1 VPTVH
6 EMVPAPVSD
15 QHQGNSFSGAR
26 RIAWHVDE
34 PRERRPRALH
44 VRAECVKSST
54 FMLDLRIATK
64 EAWLKTVLSDFDA
77 FLLDHAACE
86 RKAAATGMSF
96 VVRYPDRQPLLEPM
110 IEFAREELEHFHRVY
125 RAIAARGLRLLPDTK
140 DEYVNR
146 LRSKVRSG
154 GDAMLLDR
162 LLVAGIVEA
171 RGCER
176 LRLVAGADLTAELRE
191 LYEDLGRAEARHH
204 ALFFRL
210 ARDLFDETQVRA
222 RADELLDFE
231 ATLVAALP
239 LGARVH

>member
-1 VPTVH
+1 
-6 EMVPAPVSD
+6 
-15 QHQGNSFSGAR
+15 
-26 RIAWHVDE
+26 
-34 PRERRPRALH
+34 
-44 VRAECVKSST
+44 
-54 FMLDLRIATK
+54 MLNLRVATPP
-64 EAWLKTVLSDFDA
+64 AWLDAVLADFDA

-96 VVRYPDRQPLLEPM
+96 VVRYPDRPALLEPM

-125 RAIAARGLRLLPDTK
+125 RVIAARGLQLLPDTR

-146 LRSKVRSG
+146 LRSRVRSG

-162 LLVAGIVEA
+162 LLVAGVVEA

-176 LRLVAGADLTAELRE
+176 LRIVAEASLPSELAT

-210 ARDLFDETQVRA
+210 ARDLFDESEVRM
-222 RADELLDFE
+222 RADEFLDFE
-231 ATLVAALP
+231 AELVGQLP
-239 LGARVH
+239 LRAAVH